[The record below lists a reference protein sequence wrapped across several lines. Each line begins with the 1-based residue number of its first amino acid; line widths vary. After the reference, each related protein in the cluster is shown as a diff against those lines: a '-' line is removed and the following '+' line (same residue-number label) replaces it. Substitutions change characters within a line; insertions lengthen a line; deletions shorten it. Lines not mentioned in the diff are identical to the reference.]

1 MFVISMKYPAL
12 IIMFLSVLLINTL
25 VKLYLN
31 KKDFYLLFINL
42 IIVYNIFK
50 RCLTK
55 VIKSNEQKEKLKGI
69 MSFFNP
75 FNKRSCNDGIL
86 CSFMAFIFYFFVY
99 VIFSIYKQVDKY
111 GFSSPQGTLNF
122 VTIIFV
128 LLMIFL
134 FYNAFKRLNQN

>member
-55 VIKSNEQKEKLKGI
+55 VLKSNEQKEKLKGI

-86 CSFMAFIFYFFVY
+86 CSFMALKYFLLKEAVPKWHFLEPPPTWELIFDNYHRS
-99 VIFSIYKQVDKY
+99 IF
-111 GFSSPQGTLNF
+111 
-122 VTIIFV
+122 
-128 LLMIFL
+128 
-134 FYNAFKRLNQN
+134 

>member
-1 MFVISMKYPAL
+1 
-12 IIMFLSVLLINTL
+12 
-25 VKLYLN
+25 
-31 KKDFYLLFINL
+31 
-42 IIVYNIFK
+42 
-50 RCLTK
+50 
-55 VIKSNEQKEKLKGI
+55 